1 MNERWMVGGKWKAI
15 NVIIIAFVCRM
26 TRGDHALYFFA
37 HLGSYN
43 FGYEVGTNRQFHHE
57 VRGSD
62 GVTYGCFGY
71 FDQDDKLLMT
81 HYVADAHGYRL
92 IESNKPVKI
101 YPVVATDAK

>member
-1 MNERWMVGGKWKAI
+1 MWSKF
-15 NVIIIAFVCRM
+15 NVFLLN
-26 TRGDHALYFFA
+26 LY
-37 HLGSYN
+37 LGSYN

-71 FDQDDKLLMT
+71 FDPDDKLLMT

-101 YPVVATDAK
+101 YPVVFDPKYKCIDFLFFLFLMN